1 MLKDKRID
9 ELRRL
14 LKRYKKIEEMVVQ
27 AQGRKGEYCICPSFH
42 FFRISVSSYMNKIR
56 MLGVYILPVFMMSQE
71 GEIAVMFFHFYSD
84 CVSYSDHFSQL
95 KELISNC
102 IRTWF
107 WQNFL
112 SHSALLVHSS
122 LFLLSSSL
130 DFLVGSYWLYVFL
143 WKREVTT
150 QVMSVHGESEN
161 HPGFVLVLEF
171 CQIIG
176 IPKTICLEIL
186 ASKCTCNVCKIDKI
200 GALFMCICHLIN
212 VLVDFS
218 DAYCPE

>member
-42 FFRISVSSYMNKIR
+42 FFRISVSSYVNKIR

-102 IRTWF
+102 IRT
-107 WQNFL
+107 
-112 SHSALLVHSS
+112 
-122 LFLLSSSL
+122 
-130 DFLVGSYWLYVFL
+130 
-143 WKREVTT
+143 
-150 QVMSVHGESEN
+150 
-161 HPGFVLVLEF
+161 
-171 CQIIG
+171 
-176 IPKTICLEIL
+176 
-186 ASKCTCNVCKIDKI
+186 
-200 GALFMCICHLIN
+200 
-212 VLVDFS
+212 
-218 DAYCPE
+218 